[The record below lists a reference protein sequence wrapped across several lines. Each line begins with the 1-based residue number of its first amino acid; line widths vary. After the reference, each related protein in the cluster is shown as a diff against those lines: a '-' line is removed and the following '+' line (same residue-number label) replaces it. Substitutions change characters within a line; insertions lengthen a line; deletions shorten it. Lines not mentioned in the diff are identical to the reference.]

1 MEIDARVKNFTK
13 NKNNQHIQQS
23 RTKTIK
29 IKIDRSLKKQEE
41 LLVVMIGSSMKSNPI
56 KIHGQNQRKS

>member
-29 IKIDRSLKKQEE
+29 IKINRSLKKQEE
-41 LLVVMIGSSMKSNPI
+41 LLSRRWNLIL
-56 KIHGQNQRKS
+56 